1 MRTFNHLILA
11 FFLVLTGCTSVE
23 PRVAKTQLP
32 DGTFGYIAGEFKHD
46 ERELYALS
54 LLNINTDTNY
64 LMASGSPAKKIK
76 MGFAS
81 EIVMIKVPP
90 GLYEIKY
97 WVQIDRSGIGPIG
110 SRARFKK
117 DSIIAQ
123 QFKVTE
129 NSVIYLGNIEF
140 TQERVPGGS
149 METVKLQRLSSASAE
164 IKFLEAFLAFANL
177 SFSCPFCA
185 VPLQDPKVPLKRLNP
200 T

>member
-149 METVKLQRLSSASAE
+149 MGSSLTNNYPIQLLMTERSAL
-164 IKFLEAFLAFANL
+164 IDTTKVEAIRQNTERNAPFDDLLA
-177 SFSCPFCA
+177 
-185 VPLQDPKVPLKRLNP
+185 
-200 T
+200 